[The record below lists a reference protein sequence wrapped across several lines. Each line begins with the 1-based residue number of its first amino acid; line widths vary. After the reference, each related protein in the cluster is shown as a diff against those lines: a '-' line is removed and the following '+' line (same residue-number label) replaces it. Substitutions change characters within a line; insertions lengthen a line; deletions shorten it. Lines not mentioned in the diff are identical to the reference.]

1 MARLLLFLLSLLL
14 VLPACAGADDYKNPI
29 LQPLPELTDPFDL
42 YMRDLAVIS
51 QQEEAVYLFPYRG
64 SCLNN
69 CGCGPVCVANGI
81 IASLGVTDREDA
93 YQIVFETTKLMV
105 PDGMYKRDHISINLI
120 DRLMDKAQR
129 EATKERHPALGKYV
143 AGFPGSIA
151 AGNDTLDGQVVSELL
166 RSGQMP
172 DVLIGRAY
180 VQNSWYEI
188 ARIMDALYEAGCKDA
203 TLCLSYAGAGKSDSH
218 APLRSGANGH
228 YVSLLLHAQTLYESG
243 ALYVLDSLPRALEG
257 EFFSRD
263 FEYHVQYRFLEDG
276 PDDAFNRI
284 YAPSRISATV
294 IKLGLG
300 ESAHSALKAAS
311 AQSYATEDER
321 RNALVAL
328 HTQHLDPIELT
339 GRCVVTIALNR
350 DGLPDHAQR

>member
-1 MARLLLFLLSLLL
+1 MTRILPFLLALLLL
-14 VLPACAGADDYKNPI
+14 LPACAGADDYKNPI

-42 YMRDLAVIS
+42 YMRDLAIIS
-51 QQEEAVYLFPYRG
+51 QQEKAVYLFPYRG

-81 IASLGVTDREDA
+81 IASLGVTNREDA

-129 EATKERHPALGKYV
+129 EATKERHPALGKYI

-151 AGNDTLDGQVVSELL
+151 AGNDKLDGNVISDLL
-166 RSGQMP
+166 HSGQMP
-172 DVLIGRAY
+172 DVLVGRAY
-180 VQNSWYEI
+180 VQDSWYEI
-188 ARIMDALYEAGCKDA
+188 ARIMYALYEAGYEDA
-203 TLCLSYAGAGKSDSH
+203 TLCLSYAGAGKSDSD

-228 YVSLLLHAQTLYESG
+228 YVSLLLHAGTLYRTG

-263 FEYHVQYRFLEDG
+263 FEYHVQYRFMEDG
-276 PDDAFNRI
+276 PENAFNRV

-300 ESAHSALKAAS
+300 EAAHSALTAAS
-311 AQSYATEDER
+311 AQSYATKGEKRD
-321 RNALVAL
+321 ALIAL

-350 DGLPDHAQR
+350 DGLPQHTP